1 MPYYSAM
8 HSIRIKA
15 GKKAYEVIQDGGFH
29 LGHITTYFAPATG
42 PRWLVATGFDL
53 ALLKDNLL
61 GGPKT
66 VTLIGS
72 SAGAWRFA
80 AWVQPEPEKSY
91 RNLMQAYTA
100 TIYSIKDT
108 PATILQSMHSI
119 VNAFIEDDALPFALA
134 NKKYRLAILTARAKN
149 LISSEVQW
157 IQKAGLGIC
166 FLMNAISS
174 SYIYNFAQR
183 VVFYN
188 GAKPP
193 QFCLNH
199 DFRGRYIPLTEVN
212 FKHAV
217 IASGAIP
224 LVIAGVRNIYG
235 APIGVYRDGGLT
247 DYHLAQNYASK
258 DDGITLFFNH
268 QQRIVPRWMDKKL
281 NYRKPPD
288 HILDNVLMVYPSDEF
303 IAVLPGGKVPDR
315 GDFATFIDNPEVR
328 IERWLQAVQ
337 LAQPLGE
344 QFLELV
350 ESGKIRE
357 VVTRF

>member
-1 MPYYSAM
+1 M
-8 HSIRIKA
+8 HSLQIKA
-15 GKKAYEVIQDGGFH
+15 GKKAHEVIQDGGFH

-53 ALLKDNLL
+53 TLLESKLL
-61 GGPKT
+61 GGSKT
-66 VTLIGS
+66 VSLIGS

-91 RNLMQAYTA
+91 RNLMKAYIT
-100 TIYSIKDT
+100 TTYSRADT
-108 PATILQSMHSI
+108 PATILQSMQSI

-157 IQKAGLGIC
+157 IQKVGLGIC
-166 FLMNAISS
+166 FLISAVNS
-174 SYIYNFAQR
+174 SYIYNFAER
-183 VVFYN
+183 VIFFN

-193 QFCLNH
+193 HFCLRH
-199 DFRGRYIPLTEVN
+199 DFHGRYIPLSEVN
-212 FKHAV
+212 FKHTV

-258 DDGITLFFNH
+258 DDEITLFFNH
-268 QQRIVPRWMDKKL
+268 QERIIPRWMDKKL
-281 NYRKPPD
+281 TYRKPPEN
-288 HILDNVLMVYPSDEF
+288 ILDNVLMVYPSDDF
-303 IAVLPGGKVPDR
+303 IAALPGGKVPDR
-315 GDFATFIDNPEVR
+315 GDFDTFIDNPEVR

-350 ESGKIRE
+350 ESGKIRD